1 MEKDVC
7 EFFKLDS
14 IDKKVL
20 FWMMDN
26 DKDAIASWTKEI
38 TEQYAKRRSVYINP
52 KRLLSEIELELEPTE
67 NTA

>member
-1 MEKDVC
+1 MENDKL

-26 DKDAIASWTKEI
+26 DKDAIASWTEEI
-38 TEQYAKRRSVYINP
+38 TRQYAKGKSVYIDP
-52 KRLLSEIELELEPTE
+52 KKLLAEIELELYSSA
-67 NTA
+67 NT